1 MRGTNRWWILLLAV
15 VLLAATACTENDLDE
30 SEASVVLEI
39 LGISNPEVQ
48 GDTGGAGQCTGDP
61 SIPCLDNQICAD
73 NQAGTCD
80 FPDALCTVTDW
91 TVSVANQPLNDAGLE
106 SPFNDI
112 VVISVIISY
121 FNLDGSNY
129 APDRTVPIG
138 ATIRA
143 GSIGTMTF
151 APIAFD
157 DISTDNTT
165 VNLILAFDA
174 VTVSGEDV
182 EVAGGNGAQLFIED
196 CIP

>member
-1 MRGTNRWWILLLAV
+1 MRGTNRCWILLLAV

-61 SIPCLDNQICAD
+61 TIPCLDNQTCID
-73 NQAGTCD
+73 NQAGVCD
-80 FPDALCTVTDW
+80 FPDAACTVTDW
-91 TVSVANQPLNDAGLE
+91 SVSVANRPLNDAGLD

-112 VVISVIISY
+112 VVISVVISY
-121 FNLDGSNY
+121 LNLDGSNY

-138 ATIRA
+138 ATVTA
-143 GSIGTMTF
+143 GSVGTVTF

-165 VNLILAFDA
+165 VNLVLGFDA